1 MKRTRLSRLQIL
13 ILEQMQ
19 ENENQSISIEEVE
32 LLTRAYVKK
41 TNQRYRS
48 IIGIRAVTSL
58 SKKPYIEI
66 LSKNDE
72 VVGLQIASL
81 FKPSSNNVTL
91 ITGNE
96 EIQGILAKNLELENS
111 VIPSLKRELTEMKKK
126 IKSQTSKINRLQRL
140 LNKKSSSNKLI
151 KFFSGTKE

>member
-1 MKRTRLSRLQIL
+1 
-13 ILEQMQ
+13 
-19 ENENQSISIEEVE
+19 
-32 LLTRAYVKK
+32 
-41 TNQRYRS
+41 
-48 IIGIRAVTSL
+48 
-58 SKKPYIEI
+58 